1 MVDVREPK
9 VAEDALQQ
17 QPIQTPRQL
26 PFVEALNSMAQISL
40 ANDDAQ
46 AILQDITDV
55 AGKTL
60 AVDHCLIYDIDF
72 EQHRAIGLSEWRNPG
87 CPNLR
92 PTKAVYNLD
101 LFISAYS
108 HLQTSQGWLESHSDS
123 INPCFL
129 NDGSAALLHE
139 EMHVQSL
146 LWHPFYFHCEGYYL
160 LLFNQVSH
168 RRKWQQDELTFINA
182 VASQVS
188 IALQKI
194 RLVRECQQA
203 EEVLSR
209 ANQELELRIEQRTVE
224 LRNTVERLQT
234 EIAISEASRRASQ
247 QSEQVLQSSE
257 QRFRAVFEKTAIG
270 MGLVDLTGE
279 LIASNPALHQII
291 GYTPEELRTM
301 TLADYTHPDDVAAD
315 LGLYQ
320 ELLAGKCDYYQLEK
334 RFIKKNGE
342 LFWGR
347 LTVSAIRGADGE
359 IEFTFGT
366 VEDINERKQAEKA
379 LQESEEQF
387 RLIAEAI
394 PLPVLI
400 TRVCDGK
407 ILYSN
412 ASLASTFGL
421 SSTEFLDRTLTDF
434 YYDPVAD
441 RPALLDTLQRDGYIN
456 HYELCVK
463 KADGTPFWVLLSARF
478 LKVNNESAMLTA
490 FYDLTQRKQAEEAL
504 RESEARFRSFVEN
517 ANDIIYS
524 ATPDGIFDYIS
535 PNWTDILGHDVSEV
549 EGKPF
554 SAFVHPEDVPVCV
567 TRFNK
572 LIQTG
577 RKQAGIQYRVKHQD
591 GSWRWHISNVS
602 VTKDDEGKI
611 VHIIGIA
618 RDISKYKQAEQ
629 AIRQSEARFRAQAQE
644 LEKTL
649 QELRRT
655 QSQLIQTEKMSSLG
669 QLVAGVAHEI
679 NNPVTFIYGNLTPAN
694 EYIEDLLNLLRLYQQ
709 LYPQPRPEIKAEME
723 AIDLEFLV
731 EDLPKIIRSMKMGAN
746 RIREIVLSLRNF
758 SRLDE
763 AEIKAVDIHEGLNNT
778 LLILQSRL
786 KATPERP
793 EIQVIQEYGSLPKV
807 ECYAGQINQ
816 VFMNILNNAI
826 DALEVETE
834 NSSIHHSQFT
844 IHNIP
849 PQRPIPT
856 IRIRTE
862 VGKTSA
868 GDLSQVEQDWVTI
881 RIADNGQG
889 MKQAV
894 MERLFDPFFTTKPVG
909 QGTGLGLSISY
920 QIVVKKHGGRLS
932 CESALGQGSE
942 FFIEIPIYP
951 NRREDPSCSAAKLGE
966 ERQVNGGT

>member
-9 VAEDALQQ
+9 VAEHALQQ
-17 QPIQTPRQL
+17 QPIQTSRQL

-46 AILQDITDV
+46 AILQDITEV

-72 EQHRAIGLSEWRNPG
+72 EQHRAIGLCEWRNPE

-108 HLQTSQGWLESHSDS
+108 HLETSQGWLESHSDS

-139 EMHVQSL
+139 EMHIQSL
-146 LWHPFYFHCEGYYL
+146 LWHPFYFHSEGYYL
-160 LLFNQVSH
+160 LVFSQVSH

-194 RLVRECQQA
+194 RLLREHQQA
-203 EEVLSR
+203 EEVLRR

-270 MGLVDLTGE
+270 MGLVDVTGE

-291 GYTPEELRTM
+291 GYGPEELRSM
-301 TLADYTHPDDVAAD
+301 TLVDYTHPDDVAAD
-315 LGLYQ
+315 LALYQ

-407 ILYSN
+407 ILYTN

-421 SSTEFLDRTLTDF
+421 SSTQFLDRTITDF

-441 RPALLDTLQRDGYIN
+441 RPALLDTMQRDGYIN
-456 HYELCVK
+456 HYELRVK

-524 ATPDGIFDYIS
+524 ATPDGVFDYIS

-554 SAFVHPEDVPVCV
+554 SLFVHPEDVQVCV
-567 TRFNK
+567 ARFNK

-611 VHIIGIA
+611 VHVIGIA

-629 AIRQSEARFRAQAQE
+629 ALRQSEARFRAQAQE
-644 LEKTL
+644 LEQTL

-679 NNPVTFIYGNLTPAN
+679 NNPVTFIYGNLTPAS
-694 EYIEDLLNLLRLYQQ
+694 EYIENLLNLLQLYQQ
-709 LYPQPRPEIKAEME
+709 LYPQPRSEIKAEME
-723 AIDLEFLV
+723 AIDFEFLV

-746 RIREIVLSLRNF
+746 RIREIVFLSLR
-758 SRLDE
+758 
-763 AEIKAVDIHEGLNNT
+763 
-778 LLILQSRL
+778 
-786 KATPERP
+786 
-793 EIQVIQEYGSLPKV
+793 
-807 ECYAGQINQ
+807 
-816 VFMNILNNAI
+816 
-826 DALEVETE
+826 
-834 NSSIHHSQFT
+834 
-844 IHNIP
+844 
-849 PQRPIPT
+849 
-856 IRIRTE
+856 
-862 VGKTSA
+862 
-868 GDLSQVEQDWVTI
+868 
-881 RIADNGQG
+881 
-889 MKQAV
+889 
-894 MERLFDPFFTTKPVG
+894 
-909 QGTGLGLSISY
+909 
-920 QIVVKKHGGRLS
+920 
-932 CESALGQGSE
+932 
-942 FFIEIPIYP
+942 
-951 NRREDPSCSAAKLGE
+951 
-966 ERQVNGGT
+966 